1 MKFGRFEE
9 DDWNFLLSELS
20 KVVGEEEVELFK
32 KSDLAKF
39 VASIAYVAGSEDADR
54 YSLSNLLILFADI
67 KSSVYDY
74 RASDN
79 ERLSKRFETLNY
91 GKKANKK
98 ILNFAYRAMAI
109 TSINAH
115 ILTAQEDIKKNVY
128 NPINY
133 DIYGDPKKTV
143 KKLSKK
149 NEKFYTK
156 YIDAAPTVNPQ
167 PVDWLT

>member
-1 MKFGRFEE
+1 MRTGRFEE
-9 DDWNFLLSELS
+9 DDWNFLLGEFE
-20 KVVGEEEVELFK
+20 KVVGADEVAKFK

-67 KSSVYDY
+67 KSTVYDY
-74 RASDN
+74 KASDN

-91 GKKANKK
+91 GKKSNKK
-98 ILNFAYRAMAI
+98 ILDFAYRAMAI

-115 ILTAQEDIKKNVY
+115 MQTAADDIKNNVY

-133 DIYGDPKKTV
+133 QVYGKDPSSFV
-143 KKLSKK
+143 SKLSKK
-149 NEKFYTK
+149 NEKFYSI
-156 YIDAAPTVNPQ
+156 YRNAAPTVASQ
-167 PVDWLT
+167 PVDWI